1 MTRISLGRFG
11 DARRE
16 ACGMLLHGR
25 LVASCAHGI
34 SVRRLGQDR
43 AGEMRLTRFLHNDA
57 VTIEEMVAS
66 AAARTAERCTG
77 REVLVI
83 QDTTVARSDGG
94 GGLYLHV
101 AIAVDAKDG
110 ALLGLVYATFL
121 TREHGRRGTRTSRPI
136 EDKESRRWLDGAAAA
151 ARVCATARRITVIAD
166 RESDIYEAFA
176 RRPEGVDLLVRAA
189 QDRALDDGGQ
199 LFARLDAQPAAGNMT
214 IEVPA
219 KPGQKPR
226 TASLAVRFLAVDLKR
241 PRNKLRCDDPRAVSL
256 SLVDTREIEA
266 RPKARH
272 GGEPL
277 HWRLLTTWRVGDL
290 SEALAVIGFYRCR
303 WMIEQLFRTMKTQG
317 FDIEAL
323 RMETEPPLRRLVMA
337 TLIAAVTVQQ
347 LLHARDGATARPL
360 SDAFDAHDQTLL
372 EALNRS
378 VEGKTLKQRN
388 PHPPGSL
395 AYAAWT
401 CGRLGG
407 WTGYYGQPG
416 PIVLLRGWQKF
427 QTAKHVLVSLAHQ
440 DV

>member
-16 ACGMLLHGR
+16 ASGILLHCR
-25 LVASCAHGI
+25 LVESCAHGI

-43 AGEMRLTRFLHNDA
+43 AGEMRLTRFLHNQA
-57 VTIEEMVAS
+57 VTIEEMVS
-66 AAARTAERCTG
+66 GAAARAAERCAG
-77 REVLVI
+77 RDVLVI

-101 AIAVDAKDG
+101 AIAVDATDG

-121 TREHGRRGTRTSRPI
+121 TREHGRRAKRTSRPI
-136 EDKESRRWLDGAAAA
+136 EDKESQRWLDGAAAA
-151 ARVCATARRITVIAD
+151 ARVCAKARRITMIAD

-176 RRPEGVDLLVRAA
+176 RRPERVDLLVRAA

-199 LFARLDAQPAAGNMT
+199 LFARLDAQPAAGRMT

-219 KPGQKPR
+219 KPGQKAR

-256 SLVDTREIEA
+256 TLVDTREI
-266 RPKARH
+266 KARH
-272 GGEPL
+272 GGVPL

-360 SDAFDAHDQTLL
+360 SDAFDAEDQTLL

-378 VEGKTLKQRN
+378 VEGKTLKQQN

-427 QTAKHVLVSLAHQ
+427 QTAKQLLVSLGHQ

>member
-1 MTRISLGRFG
+1 MTCISLGRSG

-16 ACGMLLHGR
+16 DAGTLLHAR
-25 LVASCAHGI
+25 LVEDRARGI

-43 AGEMRLTRFLHNDA
+43 A
-57 VTIEEMVAS
+57 
-66 AAARTAERCTG
+66 
-77 REVLVI
+77 
-83 QDTTVARSDGG
+83 TVVRSDGG

-121 TREHGRRGTRTSRPI
+121 TREHGRRATRTSRPI
-136 EDKESRRWLDGAAAA
+136 ADKESQRWLDGATAA
-151 ARVCATARRITVIAD
+151 ARVCAQARRITMIAG
-166 RESDIYEAFA
+166 RESDIYAAFA
-176 RRPEGVDLLVRAA
+176 RRPAGVDLLVRAA
-189 QDRALDDGGQ
+189 QDRALDDGGR
-199 LFARLDAQPAAGNMT
+199 LFARLDAQRAAGRMS
-214 IEVPA
+214 IDVPA
-219 KPGQKPR
+219 KPGQKAR
-226 TASLAVRFLAVDLKR
+226 TAILAVRFLSVELKR
-241 PRNKLRCDDPRAVSL
+241 PRSALRCDAPPAVSL
-256 SLVDTREIEA
+256 SLVDTREI
-266 RPKARH
+266 KARH

-277 HWRLLTTWRVGDL
+277 HWRLLSTWCIGDL
-290 SEALAVIGFYRCR
+290 TDARAVIGLYRCR

-317 FDIEAL
+317 FDIEAP

-360 SDAFDAHDQTLL
+360 SDAFDVADQSLL

-378 VEGKTLKQRN
+378 VEGKTAKQQN
-388 PHPPGSL
+388 PHPPGTL

-416 PIVLLRGWQKF
+416 PIVLLWGWQKF
-427 QTAKHVLVSLAHQ
+427 QAAKQVLVSLRHQ

>member
-1 MTRISLGRFG
+1 MSCISLGRFG

-16 ACGMLLHGR
+16 DAGILLHAR
-25 LVASCAHGI
+25 LVEDSARGI

-57 VTIEEMVAS
+57 VTVEEMVAS
-66 AAARTAERCTG
+66 AAARTAERCAG

-83 QDTTVARSDGG
+83 QDTTVVRSDGG

-121 TREHGRRGTRTSRPI
+121 TREHGRRATRRRRPI
-136 EDKESRRWLDGAAAA
+136 EDKESQRWLDGATAA
-151 ARVCATARRITVIAD
+151 ARVCAKARRIIMIAD

-176 RRPEGVDLLVRAA
+176 RRPEKVDLLVRAA
-189 QDRALDDGGQ
+189 QDRALPDGGR
-199 LFARLDAQPAAGNMT
+199 LFVRLDAQRAAGR
-214 IEVPA
+214 ISIDVPA
-219 KPGQKPR
+219 KPGQKAR
-226 TASLAVRFLAVDLKR
+226 TATLAVRFLSVELQR
-241 PRNKLRCDDPRAVSL
+241 PRNALRCDAPRVVSL
-256 SLVDTREIEA
+256 SLVDTREI
-266 RPKARH
+266 KARH

-277 HWRLLTTWRVGDL
+277 HWRLLSTWCVGDL
-290 SEALAVIGFYRCR
+290 TEALSVVGFYRCR

-323 RMETEPPLRRLVMA
+323 RMETEPPLRRLITA

-347 LLHARDGATARPL
+347 LLHARDGVTARPL
-360 SDAFDAHDQTLL
+360 SDAFDAADQLLL

-378 VEGKTLKQRN
+378 VEGKTAKQQN
-388 PHPPGSL
+388 PHSRGTL

-407 WTGYYGQPG
+407 WTGYYGRPG

-427 QTAKHVLVSLAHQ
+427 HAAKQALVSLRHQ

>member
-1 MTRISLGRFG
+1 MTPISLGHFG
-11 DARRE
+11 DDRR
-16 ACGMLLHGR
+16 ADAGILLHTR
-25 LVASCAHGI
+25 LVQHCAHGI

-57 VTIEEMVAS
+57 VTIEEMADS
-66 AAARTAERCTG
+66 AAARTATRCAG
-77 REVLVI
+77 RDVLVI

-101 AIAVDAKDG
+101 AIAVDAADG

-121 TREHGRRGTRTSRPI
+121 TREHGRRATRTSRPI

-151 ARVCATARRITVIAD
+151 ARVCAKARRITMVAD

-189 QDRALDDGGQ
+189 QDRALDDGGR
-199 LFARLDAQPAAGNMT
+199 LFARLDAQRAAGRMT

-219 KPGQKPR
+219 KPGQKAR
-226 TASLAVRFLAVDLKR
+226 TATLAVRFLRVELKR
-241 PRNKLRCDDPRAVSL
+241 PRNKLRCDDPRAVLL
-256 SLVDTREIEA
+256 SLVDTREV
-266 RPKARH
+266 KARH

-290 SEALAVIGFYRCR
+290 DEALAVIGFYRCR

-323 RMETEPPLRRLVMA
+323 RMATEPPLRRLVMA

-347 LLHARDGATARPL
+347 LLHARDGTTARPL
-360 SDAFDAHDQTLL
+360 SEVLDADDQALL

-378 VEGKTLKQRN
+378 VEGNTARQQN
-388 PHPPGSL
+388 PHPRGTL

-416 PIVLLRGWQKF
+416 PIVLLRGWQKL
-427 QTAKHVLVSLAHQ
+427 QTAKQLLGLIKHQ
-440 DV
+440 DA

>member
-1 MTRISLGRFG
+1 MTTISLGHFG
-11 DARRE
+11 DDRRE
-16 ACGMLLHGR
+16 DAGIFLHAR
-25 LVASCAHGI
+25 LVEHCADGI

-57 VTIEEMVAS
+57 VTIEEMVAT
-66 AAARTAERCTG
+66 AAARTATRCVG
-77 REVLVI
+77 RDVLVI

-101 AIAVDAKDG
+101 AIAVDAADG

-121 TREHGRRGTRTSRPI
+121 TREHGRRATRSRRPI
-136 EDKESRRWLDGAAAA
+136 EDKESQRWLDGAAAA
-151 ARVCATARRITVIAD
+151 ARVCAKARRITMVAD
-166 RESDIYEAFA
+166 RESDIFEAFV
-176 RRPEGVDLLVRAA
+176 RRPQGVDLLVRAA
-189 QDRALDDGGQ
+189 QDRALEDGGR
-199 LFARLDAQPAAGNMT
+199 LFARLDAQRTAGRMT

-219 KPGQKPR
+219 KPGQRAR
-226 TASLAVRFLAVDLKR
+226 TATLAVRFLAVELKR

-256 SLVDTREIEA
+256 SLVDTREI
-266 RPKARH
+266 KARH

-277 HWRLLTTWRVGDL
+277 HWRLLTTWRVGDC

-317 FDIEAL
+317 FGIEAL
-323 RMETEPPLRRLVMA
+323 RMETEPPLRRLIMA

-347 LLHARDGATARPL
+347 LLHARNGTTARPL
-360 SDAFDAHDQTLL
+360 SDAFDADDQALL

-378 VEGKTLKQRN
+378 VEGKTARQQN
-388 PHPPGSL
+388 PHPPGTL

-416 PIVLLRGWQKF
+416 PIVLLRGWQKI
-427 QTAKHVLVSLAHQ
+427 QAAKQVLVSLKHQ

>member
-1 MTRISLGRFG
+1 MSTITLGHFG
-11 DARRE
+11 DDRRE
-16 ACGMLLHGR
+16 DVGSFLHAR
-25 LVASCAHGI
+25 LVEDCAHGI

-57 VTIEEMVAS
+57 VTFEEMVAT
-66 AAARTAERCTG
+66 AAARTAERCAG
-77 REVLVI
+77 RDVLVI
-83 QDTTVARSDGG
+83 QDTTVVRSDGG

-101 AIAVDAKDG
+101 AIAVDAADG

-121 TREHGRRGTRTSRPI
+121 TREHGRRATRTNRPI
-136 EDKESRRWLDGAAAA
+136 EDKESQRWLDGAAAA
-151 ARVCATARRITVIAD
+151 AQVCAKARRITMVAD
-166 RESDIYEAFA
+166 RESDIFEAFA

-189 QDRALDDGGQ
+189 QDRVLGDGGR
-199 LFARLDAQPAAGNMT
+199 LFARLDALRAAGRMT

-219 KPGQKPR
+219 KPGQKAR
-226 TASLAVRFLAVDLKR
+226 TATLAVRFLAVELQR
-241 PRNKLRCDDPRAVSL
+241 PRNKLHCDDPRAVVL
-256 SLVDTREIEA
+256 SLVDSREV
-266 RPKARH
+266 KARH

-277 HWRLLTTWRVGDL
+277 HWRLLTTWRVGDV
-290 SEALAVIGFYRCR
+290 SEALVVIGFYRCR

-337 TLIAAVTVQQ
+337 ALIAAVTVQQ

-360 SDAFDAHDQTLL
+360 SDAFDAEDRALL

-378 VEGKTLKQRN
+378 VEGNTQKQRN
-388 PHPPGSL
+388 PHPPGTL

-407 WTGYYGQPG
+407 WTGYYGRPG

-427 QTAKHVLVSLAHQ
+427 QAAKQILVSLGHQ

>member
-1 MTRISLGRFG
+1 MSLISLGHFG
-11 DARRE
+11 DDRR
-16 ACGMLLHGR
+16 ADAGIFLHAR
-25 LVASCAHGI
+25 LVEDCAHGI
-34 SVRRLGQDR
+34 SVCRLGQDR
-43 AGEMRLTRFLHNDA
+43 AGEIRLTRFLHNDA
-57 VTIEEMVAS
+57 VTVEEMVAT
-66 AAARTAERCTG
+66 AAARAAG
-77 REVLVI
+77 RGARRDVLVI
-83 QDTTVARSDGG
+83 HDTTVARSDGG

-121 TREHGRRGTRTSRPI
+121 TREHGRRATRTNRPI
-136 EDKESRRWLDGAAAA
+136 EDKESQRWLDGAAAA
-151 ARVCATARRITVIAD
+151 ARVCAKARRITMVAD
-166 RESDIYEAFA
+166 RESDIFEAFA

-189 QDRALDDGGQ
+189 QDRVLGDGGR
-199 LFARLDAQPAAGNMT
+199 LFACLDAQRAAGHMT

-219 KPGQKPR
+219 KPGQKAR
-226 TASLAVRFLAVDLKR
+226 TATLAIRFLPVELKR
-241 PRNKLRCDDPRAVSL
+241 GSNKLRCDDPRTVSL
-256 SLVDTREIEA
+256 SLVDSREV
-266 RPKARH
+266 KARH

-277 HWRLLTTWRVGDL
+277 HWRLLTTWRVSEV

-303 WMIEQLFRTMKTQG
+303 WMIEQLFRTMKTHG

-323 RMETEPPLRRLVMA
+323 RMQTEPPLRRLVMA
-337 TLIAAVTVQQ
+337 ALIAAVTVQQ
-347 LLHARDGATARPL
+347 LLHARDGASARPL
-360 SDAFDAHDQTLL
+360 SDAFEAEDRSLL

-378 VEGKTLKQRN
+378 VEGKTQKQRN
-388 PHPPGSL
+388 PHPPGTL

-427 QTAKHVLVSLAHQ
+427 QAAKKVLVSLGYQ

>member
-1 MTRISLGRFG
+1 MTPISLGRFG
-11 DARRE
+11 DDRRE
-16 ACGMLLHGR
+16 DAGVFLHTR
-25 LVASCAHGI
+25 LVEDCADGI
-34 SVRRLGQDR
+34 SVRRLGQHR
-43 AGEMRLTRFLHNDA
+43 AGEMRLSRFLHNDA
-57 VTIEEMVAS
+57 VTVEEMVAT

-77 REVLVI
+77 CDVLVI

-101 AIAVDAKDG
+101 AIAVDAEDG
-110 ALLGLVYATFL
+110 ALLGLVHATFL
-121 TREHGRRGTRTSRPI
+121 TREHGRRETRTNRPI
-136 EDKESRRWLDGAAAA
+136 EDKESQRWLDGAAAA
-151 ARVCATARRITVIAD
+151 ARVCAKARRITMVAD
-166 RESDIYEAFA
+166 RESDIYQAFA

-189 QDRALDDGGQ
+189 QDRALDDGGR
-199 LFARLDAQPAAGNMT
+199 LFARLDAQRSAGRMT

-219 KPGQKPR
+219 KPGQKAR
-226 TASLAVRFLAVDLKR
+226 TATLAVRFLTVELKR
-241 PRNKLRCDDPRAVSL
+241 PRNKLRCDDPRAVLL
-256 SLVDTREIEA
+256 SLVDTCEV
-266 RPKARH
+266 KARH

-290 SEALAVIGFYRCR
+290 DEALAVIGFYRCR

-337 TLIAAVTVQQ
+337 TLIAAATVQQ

-360 SDAFDAHDQTLL
+360 SDAFDAKDRTLL

-378 VEGKTLKQRN
+378 VEGNTARQQN
-388 PHPPGSL
+388 PHPPGTL

-427 QTAKHVLVSLAHQ
+427 QAAKQVLVSLGHQ
-440 DV
+440 DA

>member
-1 MTRISLGRFG
+1 MTTISLGHFG
-11 DARRE
+11 DGRRE
-16 ACGMLLHGR
+16 DAGILLHAR
-25 LVASCAHGI
+25 LVEHCAHGI

-43 AGEMRLTRFLHNDA
+43 AGEMRLTRILHNDA
-57 VTIEEMVAS
+57 VTTEEMVAT
-66 AAARTAERCTG
+66 AAARTAERCAG
-77 REVLVI
+77 RDVLVI
-83 QDTTVARSDGG
+83 QDTTVVRSDGG

-101 AIAVDAKDG
+101 AIAVDAADG

-121 TREHGRRGTRTSRPI
+121 SREHGRRATRTNRPI
-136 EDKESRRWLDGAAAA
+136 DNKESQRWLDGAAAA
-151 ARVCATARRITVIAD
+151 ARVCAKARRITMVAD
-166 RESDIYEAFA
+166 RESDIFEAFA

-189 QDRALDDGGQ
+189 QNCVLDDGGR
-199 LFARLDAQPAAGNMT
+199 LFARLDAQRAAGRMSV
-214 IEVPA
+214 EVPA
-219 KPGQKPR
+219 KPGQKAR
-226 TASLAVRFLAVDLKR
+226 TATLAIRFLAVELKR
-241 PRNKLRCDDPRAVSL
+241 PRNKLRCDDPRAVL
-256 SLVDTREIEA
+256 LWLVDSREV
-266 RPKARH
+266 KTRH

-347 LLHARDGATARPL
+347 LLHARDGTTARPL
-360 SDAFDAHDQTLL
+360 SDAFDAEDRPLL

-378 VEGKTLKQRN
+378 VEGNTQKQRN
-388 PHPPGSL
+388 PHPPGTL

-407 WTGYYGQPG
+407 WTAYYGQPG

-427 QTAKHVLVSLAHQ
+427 QAAKQVLVALGHQ

>member
-1 MTRISLGRFG
+1 MTGISLGWFG

-16 ACGMLLHGR
+16 EVGILLHAR
-25 LVASCAHGI
+25 LVEQCAHGI
-34 SVRRLGQDR
+34 SVRRLGQNR

-57 VTIEEMVAS
+57 VSIEEMVAS
-66 AAARTAERCTG
+66 AAARTAERCAG

-121 TREHGRRGTRTSRPI
+121 TRERGRRATRISRPI

-151 ARVCATARRITVIAD
+151 ARVCARARRITMIAD

-176 RRPEGVDLLVRAA
+176 RRPAGVDLLVRAA
-189 QDRALDDGGQ
+189 QDRALDGGGQ
-199 LFARLDAQPAAGNMT
+199 LFASLDAQPAAGRMT

-219 KPGQKPR
+219 KPGQKAR

-241 PRNKLRCDDPRAVSL
+241 PRNKLRCDDPRTVSL
-256 SLVDTREIEA
+256 ALVDTREI
-266 RPKARH
+266 KARH

-290 SEALAVIGFYRCR
+290 NAALAVVGFYRCR

-323 RMETEPPLRRLVMA
+323 RMQTEPPLRRLVVA

-360 SDAFDAHDQTLL
+360 SDAFDAEDRALL

-378 VEGKTLKQRN
+378 VEGNTLKQQN

-395 AYAAWT
+395 AYAA
-401 CGRLGG
+401 
-407 WTGYYGQPG
+407 
-416 PIVLLRGWQKF
+416 
-427 QTAKHVLVSLAHQ
+427 
-440 DV
+440 

>member
-1 MTRISLGRFG
+1 MTPISLGRFG
-11 DARRE
+11 DSRRE
-16 ACGMLLHGR
+16 GSGVFLHAR
-25 LVASCAHGI
+25 LVAHGAQGI

-43 AGEMRLTRFLHNDA
+43 AGEIRLTRFLHCDA
-57 VTIEEMVAS
+57 VSIEEMVAT
-66 AAARTAERCTG
+66 AAARTAERCAG
-77 REVLVI
+77 RDVLVI
-83 QDTTVARSDGG
+83 QDTTVVRSDGG

-101 AIAVDAKDG
+101 AIAVDAEDG

-121 TREHGRRGTRTSRPI
+121 TREHGRRATRTRRRI
-136 EDKESRRWLDGAAAA
+136 EDKESQRWLDGAAAA
-151 ARVCATARRITVIAD
+151 ARVCAKARRITMVAD
-166 RESDIYEAFA
+166 RESDIFEAFA

-189 QDRALDDGGQ
+189 QDRALGDGGR
-199 LFARLDAQPAAGNMT
+199 LFARLDAQRAAGRMT

-219 KPGQKPR
+219 KPGQKAR
-226 TASLAVRFLAVDLKR
+226 MATLAVRFLAVELPR
-241 PRNKLRCDDPRAVSL
+241 PRNKLCCDDPRTVTL
-256 SLVDTREIEA
+256 SMVDTREI
-266 RPKARH
+266 KARH

-277 HWRLLTTWRVGDL
+277 HWRLLTTWGVGSL
-290 SEALAVIGFYRCR
+290 TEALAVIGFYRCR

-337 TLIAAVTVQQ
+337 TLIAAITVQQ
-347 LLHARDGATARPL
+347 LLHARDGMTARPL
-360 SDAFDAHDQTLL
+360 SDAFDAEDRLLL

-378 VEGKTLKQRN
+378 VEGKTQKQQN

-407 WTGYYGQPG
+407 WTGYYGKPG

-427 QTAKHVLVSLAHQ
+427 HTAKQLLISLQHQ